1 MTVPTFWL
9 CGSSV
14 FGSPLA
20 DQRTVRAGASAAAAQ
35 SASAAAK
42 AAPRYR
48 VEDVAD
54 DSVLDNDSS
63 VQIDNDDSDDDYYR

>member
-1 MTVPTFWL
+1 MAKK
-9 CGSSV
+9 S
-14 FGSPLA
+14 
-20 DQRTVRAGASAAAAQ
+20 RTTK
-35 SASAAAK
+35 SASRAAAK